1 MQRRSSRWRERETE
15 TREDSYREWRHC
27 GSTFQKE
34 LFAAPYHYT
43 TIKHNHNVL
52 ICPENNNRPTTSAYL
67 SMPRLSLFGI
77 HSLSQT
83 CKHRH
88 THTHTSLSFILKLDA
103 DLSYP
108 PPTILS
114 LQLPQALF
122 PALPLSSPRFPSQH

>member
-83 CKHRH
+83 H
-88 THTHTSLSFILKLDA
+88 THKPIFHPKIGCRSL
-103 DLSYP
+103 
-108 PPTILS
+108 
-114 LQLPQALF
+114 
-122 PALPLSSPRFPSQH
+122 LSSTNHSFSSTPTGTVPSLASKFSPISKPTLTDSQS